1 MSYLENDLPAL
12 LNPFKEEVSP
22 RKQAYQWC
30 SSDQDSLLK
39 ILRNLITN
47 DSAAKKL
54 LFVVNPDIIS
64 PCNRLV
70 PKLEIPGAPFVY
82 QLDCF
87 IVHSKIPNEG
97 QYYQLFYRSKADDGD
112 EFHGFS
118 IENNQDIR
126 FTDKFVW
133 SSNNEVFTPPD
144 SHKETLVYA
153 LVYKRKL
160 VKETRPSNSIHLV
173 WPLSGS
179 GNVFLGVFIKKV
191 NFDCTHCPIFC
202 VFFFTTT
209 LAKSNFYVFF
219 SVIFYFSCS
228 SRVASRAS
236 KIQSSKL
243 LRQFSGVVD

>member
-30 SSDQDSLLK
+30 SSDKDSLLK

-160 VKETRPSNSIHLV
+160 VKETSNSIHLSSI
-173 WPLSGS
+173 SGTS
-179 GNVFLGVFIKKV
+179 AA
-191 NFDCTHCPIFC
+191 P
-202 VFFFTTT
+202 
-209 LAKSNFYVFF
+209 KS
-219 SVIFYFSCS
+219 SPRSIIIAGC
-228 SRVASRAS
+228 
-236 KIQSSKL
+236 
-243 LRQFSGVVD
+243 